1 MKAAVLVGHTSSSS
15 QTGWHTEPFNVKRL
29 LLLLP
34 LLLSTAAAYSKEI
47 HLNCKGEV
55 DLSAIKGLEEGIQHI
70 KTNFELTGNTTRS
83 HEITIDK
90 NSKLAEVSWA
100 DNESIRHEKIPF
112 TAQPSIYVIETED
125 NSNPYLYQR
134 KQHQIDKTGGR
145 YKFIWRVTDKEDG
158 KLIWETP
165 FVGECTSQEQ

>member
-15 QTGWHTEPFNVKRL
+15 QTGWHTEPFDVKRL
-29 LLLLP
+29 VLLLP
-34 LLLSTAAAYSKEI
+34 LMLSTAAAYSNGI
-47 HLNCKGEV
+47 RLNCKGEV

-83 HEITIDK
+83 HEITVDK
-90 NSKLAEVSWA
+90 NSMLAEVSWA
-100 DNESIRHEKIPF
+100 DDESIRHEKIPL

-125 NSNPYLYQR
+125 NSNPYLHQR

-165 FVGECTSQEQ
+165 FLGECTSQEQ